1 MPDLLEVQLK
11 SFRDFLQSEV
21 PSNRRRSVGLEAV
34 FRNIFPIIDNRETH
48 ILEYVEYAVE
58 KPKYDEDEC
67 RERGVTFQAALKAKL
82 RLSSRDE
89 NSEAGSFDQTIE
101 SDVYLGNLPLM
112 TTSGTFIINGAER
125 VVVSQLHR
133 SPGVFFGEDTHPNGK
148 KIYSARIIPFRGS
161 WIEISTDINDVLNV
175 YVDRRKK
182 FPATTLL
189 RAMGFATDREILDLF
204 GFVETLPVDKKDF
217 VKEVGR
223 RLISDAVNAQTG
235 EVIVTAGA
243 ELTEEV
249 ITKLQEAGVAAVDLV
264 RPKKKDTTYDVLHNT
279 ITKDKSHSQDHA
291 LEVIYREL
299 RSGDAPDI
307 ETARKFLERLLFDEK
322 RYDLG
327 AVGRYRLNSKLEL
340 NVGQEITVLT
350 PEDIV
355 AIMKHVLRLRVG
367 RAAPDDIDHL
377 GNRRVRTVGEQL
389 ANQFSVALSRMAR
402 TIKERMNLRDS
413 NAMTPQDLINVRT
426 ITSVIN
432 SFFGTNQLSQ
442 FLDQVNPL
450 TELTHKRRLS
460 ALGPGGLTRERAGFE
475 VRDVHYT
482 HYGRLCPI
490 ETPEGPNIGLISSLC
505 TYARINEMGFV
516 ETPYR
521 VVKNSK
527 VTKQIR
533 FLSADEEDRVTI
545 AQANTQINPRGEFQT
560 DKIKARN
567 RADFPVAHPDGVEYM
582 DVAPSQIVS
591 VAAALIPFLE
601 HDDANRALM
610 GSNMQRQA
618 VPLLRPEAPYVGTG
632 MERKSAIDSRT
643 MIVAPSEGFVDY
655 VDGTK
660 IIFRAKPPVDEE
672 GNETGPGEL
681 YTYKLKK
688 FVRTNQ
694 DTCINQKPIVT
705 EGEQMKAGQTMADGC
720 ATDRGELALGRN
732 VLVAFMP
739 WHGYNFE
746 DSIIVSE
753 RIVYDDVYTSINI
766 EELELQVRET
776 KRGEEELTREIPN
789 VSEDAVKNLDEM
801 GVIRIGAIVR
811 PGDILVGKVTPK
823 GETDLTPEDKLLKAI
838 FGDKAGDVKDAS
850 LKAHTGMYGIVINTK
865 LFSRK
870 KKDAKTRK
878 EDKKVVEE
886 IEQKFTRDKDRLR
899 KQLAEE
905 LYALLRGHK
914 SLEVRDRDNT
924 EVFVSEGSSFTE
936 SMLQGLDYD
945 RIESGF
951 SWTSNEG
958 INEMV
963 AQSFDKYRER
973 LFNLDT
979 ELKNEKYRVEVGD
992 ELPPGIVQLVRVYV
1006 AQKRK
1011 LSVGDKMAGRHGNKG
1026 VVGKVVPVEDMPFL
1040 ADGTPVD
1047 IILNPLSVPSRM
1059 NIGQLFETTLGWA
1072 AHRLGVHFATPVFDG
1087 AKTADV
1093 EEWLDRAGLP
1103 RTGKSHLFD
1112 GRTGVRFQE
1121 ETAVGYMYVLKL
1133 SHLVDDKIHARS
1145 IGPYSLITQQPLGGK
1160 AQFGG
1165 QRFGEMEVWA
1175 LEAYGASHI
1184 LQEILTIKSDDVNGR
1199 ARTYEAI
1206 VKGDNLPAPG
1216 IPESFHVLVNELR
1229 GLGIDVEL
1237 KE

>member
-1 MPDLLEVQLK
+1 M
-11 SFRDFLQSEV
+11 
-21 PSNRRRSVGLEAV
+21 
-34 FRNIFPIIDNRETH
+34 
-48 ILEYVEYAVE
+48 
-58 KPKYDEDEC
+58 
-67 RERGVTFQAALKAKL
+67 
-82 RLSSRDE
+82 
-89 NSEAGSFDQTIE
+89 
-101 SDVYLGNLPLM
+101 
-112 TTSGTFIINGAER
+112 
-125 VVVSQLHR
+125 
-133 SPGVFFGEDTHPNGK
+133 
-148 KIYSARIIPFRGS
+148 
-161 WIEISTDINDVLNV
+161 
-175 YVDRRKK
+175 
-182 FPATTLL
+182 
-189 RAMGFATDREILDLF
+189 
-204 GFVETLPVDKKDF
+204 
-217 VKEVGR
+217 
-223 RLISDAVNAQTG
+223 
-235 EVIVTAGA
+235 
-243 ELTEEV
+243 
-249 ITKLQEAGVAAVDLV
+249 
-264 RPKKKDTTYDVLHNT
+264 
-279 ITKDKSHSQDHA
+279 
-291 LEVIYREL
+291 
-299 RSGDAPDI
+299 APDC
-307 ETARKFLERLLFDEK
+307 A
-322 RYDLG
+322 
-327 AVGRYRLNSKLEL
+327 
-340 NVGQEITVLT
+340 VLT
-350 PEDIV
+350 PNDIV
-355 AIMKHVLRLRVG
+355 AIMKHVLKLRVG

-426 ITSVIN
+426 ISSVIN

-442 FLDQVNPL
+442 FLDMVNPL

-505 TYARINEMGFV
+505 TFARINEMGFV

-521 VVKNSK
+521 SVKGSK
-527 VTKQIR
+527 VTKTIK

-545 AQANTQINPRGEFQT
+545 AQANTPINQKGEFQT
-560 DKIKARN
+560 DRVKCRN
-567 RADFPVAHPDGVEYM
+567 RADFPVAHPDGIEYM

-618 VPLLRPEAPYVGTG
+618 VPLLRPDAPYVGTG
-632 MERKSAIDSRT
+632 MERKAAVDSRT
-643 MIVAPSEGFVDY
+643 MIMAPSDGVVEY
-655 VDGTK
+655 VDSNK
-660 IIFRAKPPVDEE
+660 IIFRPNPVVDEE
-672 GNETGPGEL
+672 GNVVSQGEAV
-681 YTYKLKK
+681 TFKLKK

-694 DTCINQKPIVT
+694 DTCINQKPSVY
-705 EGEQMKAGQTMADGC
+705 EGEEVKAGTTLADGC
-720 ATDRGELALGRN
+720 GTDRGELALGRN
-732 VLVAFMP
+732 TLVAFMP

-789 VSEDAVKNLDEM
+789 VSEDAVKNLDEI

-878 EDKKVVEE
+878 EDKKLVEDLE
-886 IEQKFTRDKDRLR
+886 GKYDRERQRLR

-905 LYALLRGHK
+905 LYSMLRGHK
-914 SLEVRDRDNT
+914 AREIRDKDQT
-924 EVFVSEGSSFTE
+924 EVMVSEGASFSETL
-936 SMLQGLDYD
+936 LQTLDVD
-945 RIESGF
+945 RIEAGF
-951 SWTSNEG
+951 EWTNNEG
-958 INEMV
+958 INEMISQ
-963 AQSFDKYRER
+963 AFDKFRER
-973 LFNLDT
+973 LFEHET
-979 ELKNEKYRVEVGD
+979 ELKNEKYRIEVGD

-1040 ADGTPVD
+1040 SDGTPID

-1072 AHRLGVHFATPVFDG
+1072 AHRLGVHF
-1087 AKTADV
+1087 
-1093 EEWLDRAGLP
+1093 RH
-1103 RTGKSHLFD
+1103 S
-1112 GRTGVRFQE
+1112 GV
-1121 ETAVGYMYVLKL
+1121 
-1133 SHLVDDKIHARS
+1133 
-1145 IGPYSLITQQPLGGK
+1145 
-1160 AQFGG
+1160 
-1165 QRFGEMEVWA
+1165 
-1175 LEAYGASHI
+1175 
-1184 LQEILTIKSDDVNGR
+1184 
-1199 ARTYEAI
+1199 
-1206 VKGDNLPAPG
+1206 
-1216 IPESFHVLVNELR
+1216 
-1229 GLGIDVEL
+1229 
-1237 KE
+1237 